1 MRACGFQRHKHGA
14 TKSDEDDQKHH
25 TETSH
30 VTVDDLGKSLGIQT
44 SSSRRKTN
52 IDLTQAKKIEQQ
64 KQVKGNL
71 KTSAFS

>member
-30 VTVDDLGKSLGIQT
+30 VTVDDLGKSLSIQT
-44 SSSRRKTN
+44 SSSKRKTN
-52 IDLTQAKKIEQQ
+52 IDLTQEKKKQQ
-64 KQVKGNL
+64 K
-71 KTSAFS
+71 

>member
-14 TKSDEDDQKHH
+14 TKSDEDDQKNH

-30 VTVDDLGKSLGIQT
+30 VTVDDLGESLGIQT

-52 IDLTQAKKIEQQ
+52 IDLTQAKNRAAKASKRKPQDQ
-64 KQVKGNL
+64 R
-71 KTSAFS
+71 F